1 MAASY
6 VAIPEKR
13 MLSPRTT
20 GYSRRILYFFEGA
33 GLIVI
38 ALATIYA
45 GYQETMLMV
54 NNAKVTLADL
64 LLMFLYLEILT
75 MVGLYFES
83 GKLPVRF
90 PLYIAMV
97 AMARYVIVDIKEMD
111 NIRLMGVSAS
121 IVLVAVAVLVIR
133 YGHVRYPYLEDL
145 EELVDSTSK
154 ETNKLRD

>member
-1 MAASY
+1 
-6 VAIPEKR
+6 
-13 MLSPRTT
+13 MLHTRTIE
-20 GYSRRILYFFEGA
+20 YSRRTLNFFEGV

-38 ALATIYA
+38 AIATIYA

-54 NNAKVTLADL
+54 HNERVTLADL

-111 NIRLMGVSAS
+111 NFRLLGVSAS
-121 IVLVAVAVLVIR
+121 IVLMAVAVLVIR
-133 YGHVRYPYLEDL
+133 YGHVRYPYIEDL
-145 EELVDSTSK
+145 ENMEDATSRK
-154 ETNKLRD
+154 TLRD

>member
-1 MAASY
+1 MLHPRAAF
-6 VAIPEKR
+6 V
-13 MLSPRTT
+13 
-20 GYSRRILYFFEGA
+20 SRRILYIFEGA

-38 ALATIYA
+38 AIATIFA
-45 GYQETMLMV
+45 GYQETLSMI
-54 NNAKVTLADL
+54 KSSRVTLADL

-111 NIRLMGVSAS
+111 NIRLLGVSAS
-121 IVLVAVAVLVIR
+121 IVLIAVAVLVIR

-145 EELVDSTSK
+145 EEIG
-154 ETNKLRD
+154 ETPSGNSKLRD